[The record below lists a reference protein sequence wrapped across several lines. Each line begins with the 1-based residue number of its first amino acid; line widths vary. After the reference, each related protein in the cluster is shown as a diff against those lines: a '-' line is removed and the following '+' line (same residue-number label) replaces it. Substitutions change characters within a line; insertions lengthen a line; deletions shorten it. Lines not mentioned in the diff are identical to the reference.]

1 MFRCAPAAGLRLWC
15 DLFRRCR
22 DDATTGLPEDP
33 GPGGGEKQNSRVI
46 WAAWGAWEEEEP
58 VR

>member
-1 MFRCAPAAGLRLWC
+1 VLPQQAYVSGVIFSV
-15 DLFRRCR
+15 
-22 DDATTGLPEDP
+22 DAETMPRQGFPKTQGQ
-33 GPGGGEKQNSRVI
+33 GGGEKQNSRVI